1 MGHTHKNRS
10 RHMWAAMSAL
20 ALGAANAAAVPNAD
34 FYLLTEDG
42 MLHSGVFTDGIAT
55 PVAATPLGKNTSAME
70 YTPDGKLLGIGGGPG
85 VADEF
90 VGEIDPDTGVTTTL
104 VSIGTIHAIVPDIW
118 VAEGIAVAPDGSF
131 YIIVVRFAIP
141 SPDLNPPD
149 LLLHFNR
156 SGSFLG
162 LVEIDSEDAYGT
174 LDWLSNTLAIR
185 EDGMLASAEWSSTST
200 GHIGRIVLI
209 DPTTGEMSALGSYA
223 GVANKARG
231 MSTLGSYAYLTLGE
245 QGQDVYT
252 IDLYTGDLTYVT
264 TLSGYTGTAYGFA
277 LAPPKCPC
285 DLDRNARASSDDI
298 TMFVN
303 AFLTDAEEADLDFDR
318 DRDLNDIAVFVGSY
332 LDGCD

>member
-1 MGHTHKNRS
+1 
-10 RHMWAAMSAL
+10 
-20 ALGAANAAAVPNAD
+20 
-34 FYLLTEDG
+34 
-42 MLHSGVFTDGIAT
+42 
-55 PVAATPLGKNTSAME
+55 
-70 YTPDGKLLGIGGGPG
+70 
-85 VADEF
+85 
-90 VGEIDPDTGVTTTL
+90 
-104 VSIGTIHAIVPDIW
+104 
-118 VAEGIAVAPDGSF
+118 
-131 YIIVVRFAIP
+131 
-141 SPDLNPPD
+141 
-149 LLLHFNR
+149 
-156 SGSFLG
+156 
-162 LVEIDSEDAYGT
+162 
-174 LDWLSNTLAIR
+174 
-185 EDGMLASAEWSSTST
+185 
-200 GHIGRIVLI
+200 
-209 DPTTGEMSALGSYA
+209 
-223 GVANKARG
+223 